1 MKEFSMKHQKP
12 LSELYRLY
20 DTGNLSRK
28 DFEGRIFQY
37 LFDNFN
43 RYHLFDGNRDR
54 WDEFLSWLYP
64 RFARAIELYRDL
76 GSSFDAYITGL
87 LYGASR
93 EYRCREADH
102 RMTEYMCWQAKAE
115 EMRVCESEIEYSGG
129 RNDISIPEGINPRQ
143 ILLLL
148 LKSYHFVT
156 DEYVKRVTGAIGMES
171 DLVINMIVKLRE
183 RRSERETKVLD
194 YRERI
199 YCQHYRC
206 LAYQERMNA
215 AQPGTEYYVKMK
227 GRFER
232 ARRRF
237 LAMKNRLKGMRLDAS
252 NQMIAEVLGIP
263 KGTVDSGLFK
273 IKNQMAAAGR
283 GLM

>member
-1 MKEFSMKHQKP
+1 MKHQKP
-12 LSELYRLY
+12 LSEWYRMHV
-20 DTGNLSRK
+20 TGNLSKK
-28 DFEGRIFQY
+28 DFEGRIFRY
-37 LFDNFN
+37 LLGNFD
-43 RYHLFDGNRDR
+43 RYRLFEGNRDR
-54 WDEFLSWLYP
+54 WNEFLSWLYP
-64 RFARAIELYRDL
+64 RFARAIDLYRDL
-76 GSSFDAYITGL
+76 GSSFDAYISGL
-87 LYGASR
+87 VRGASR
-93 EYRCREADH
+93 EYRNREADH
-102 RMTEYMCWQAKAE
+102 RMTEYICWQAKAE